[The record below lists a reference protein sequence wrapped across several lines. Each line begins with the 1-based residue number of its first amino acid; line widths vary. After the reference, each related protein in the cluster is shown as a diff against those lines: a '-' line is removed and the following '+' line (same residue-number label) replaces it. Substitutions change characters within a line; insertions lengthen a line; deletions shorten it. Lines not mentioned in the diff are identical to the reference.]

1 VRPSKQTLF
10 ELFDRQRRY
19 AVPLFQRPYVW
30 SRDDQWEPLWEDI
43 TAKYADVQ
51 RDGRQVRPHFLGA
64 VVLEQVRTFGTSV
77 DMTNVIDGQQRL
89 TTFQIFLAA
98 LRDVVREAGDTR
110 LADELLRLTKNT
122 GLRSDDENE
131 EFKVWPTNADRT
143 VYSTVVRAGSRA
155 GVEKVHPPVVRR
167 RNLQPRPP
175 LVEAYL
181 YFHEQ
186 ITRLARGQGGTWTVA
201 AFGILFEVIKRHL
214 ELVVIELEDSDD
226 AQVIFETLNARGAPL
241 LASDLVRN
249 FVFLNASRQGKD
261 PESLYDRLWK
271 EYDEQPEP
279 GRADARFWK
288 VEQKQGR
295 IKRPRLDLFLLHYV
309 SCRTES
315 EVPAGQLFEEFRS
328 YWRRVAERDTEVEL
342 VEQRRYST
350 SFASLLAPDES
361 TRVGLFARRLET
373 IDTSTVYPLLLH
385 LLVEVR
391 ERLPLGDL
399 DKIVVDLESFLVRRM
414 ICGLTSKNYNRLFV
428 TLLREVRAAGPKGA
442 AAKVREVLLAGSGE
456 AVKWP
461 EDREFERSWL
471 GDPAYRWLKP
481 HRVEMILLALDRAQQ
496 TAKRERISIE
506 QDLTVEHVMPGKWAQ
521 HWPPPDPSLASG
533 DDTAEERRD
542 VLLHTFGNL
551 TLITGALNASI
562 SDGPYEPKRA
572 EIALKSA
579 LVLNTWFQKQMTWN
593 EEEIHRRGKALVEIA
608 KTVWPRPSAQA
619 A

>member
-1 VRPSKQTLF
+1 MRPSKQTLF

-30 SRDDQWEPLWEDI
+30 NRDDQWEPLWEDI
-43 TAKYADVQ
+43 TGKYADVQ
-51 RDGRQVRPHFLGA
+51 RDPRQVRPHFLGA
-64 VVLEQVRTFGTSV
+64 VVLEQVRTFGTAT
-77 DMTNVIDGQQRL
+77 DMANVIDGQQRL
-89 TTFQIFLAA
+89 TTFQVFLAA
-98 LRDVVREAGDTR
+98 LRDVVRDAGDLR
-110 LADELLRLTKNT
+110 LADELLRLTRNA

-143 VYSTVVRAGSRA
+143 EYSSVLRAGSRA
-155 GVEKVHPPVVRR
+155 EVEKVFPPVVRR
-167 RNLQPRPP
+167 RKLLPRPP

-186 ITRLARGQGGTWTVA
+186 VTQLARAQDGTWTAA
-201 AFGILFEVIKRHL
+201 AFADLFEVIKRHL

-261 PESLYDRLWK
+261 PESLYHRLWK

-295 IKRPRLDLFLLHYV
+295 IKRPRLDLFLMHYI

-328 YWRRVAERDTEVEL
+328 YWRRVPERDTEAEL

-350 SFASLLAPDES
+350 SFASLLAPNDS

-385 LLVEVR
+385 LLVELGDG
-391 ERLPLGDL
+391 LPPGDL
-399 DKIVVDLESFLVRRM
+399 DKIVADLESFLVRRLV
-414 ICGLTSKNYNRLFV
+414 CGLTSKNYNRLFI
-428 TLLREVRAAGPKGA
+428 TLLREVRAAGPLSA
-442 AAKVREVLLAGSGE
+442 AGKLREVLLAGSGE

-461 EDREFERSWL
+461 DDRELERSWL
-471 GDPAYRWLKP
+471 GDPVYRWLKP
-481 HRVEMILLALDRAQQ
+481 YRVEMILLALDRAQQ
-496 TAKRERISIE
+496 TAKRERISIHE
-506 QDLTVEHVMPGKWAQ
+506 DLTVEHVMPQSWAE
-521 HWPPPDPSLASG
+521 HWPAPDPSVATG
-533 DDTAEERRD
+533 DDTADERRN

-551 TLITGALNASI
+551 TLITGTLNTSI
-562 SDGPYEPKRA
+562 SNGPYEPKRA

-593 EEEIHRRGKALVEIA
+593 EDEIQRRGRALLDVA
-608 KTVWPRPSAQA
+608 KTVWPRPAG
-619 A
+619 